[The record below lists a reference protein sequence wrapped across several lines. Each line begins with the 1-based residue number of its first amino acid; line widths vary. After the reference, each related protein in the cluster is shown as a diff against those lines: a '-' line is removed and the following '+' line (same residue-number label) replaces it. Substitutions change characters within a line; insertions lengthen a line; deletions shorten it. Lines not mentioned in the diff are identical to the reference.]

1 MPTGRPS
8 DQEVPLGLT
17 FDDVLL
23 EPRRSGAT
31 SRRQIDTRTRLT
43 RQIEMAIPV
52 VSANMDAVTEGE
64 MAVAVARVGGIG
76 IVHRFLPID
85 RQVAEVRRVKRAESV
100 VLARPYT
107 FGPDRT
113 VREALEFM
121 EEHGSAGLLIVDG
134 SGELLGLVTARDVV
148 FEDDLDR
155 LLTAVM
161 TPRDRLVTASP
172 GVSPEEARQIL
183 HRHRV
188 EKLPLVN
195 GEGRLAGL
203 ITSRDILNR
212 MKYPQATKDA
222 EGRLRVGAAVG
233 IRGDYLERAAAL
245 VEEDVDVIVLD
256 VAHGHTEAALQ
267 ALERLRET
275 YPDTSLVAGN
285 VATAEGTR
293 DLLERGADAVKV
305 GVGPG
310 SSCTTRIV
318 TGAGVPQLTAILE
331 CARVAAERDV
341 PIIAD
346 GGIRNSG
353 DLTKA
358 LAAGA
363 SSAML
368 GNLLAG
374 TEESPGAVIIRNG
387 RQYKTY
393 RGMASLWASARRQ
406 ALDAPVEDEDLSQI
420 VAEGIEATVPYRG
433 KAVDVLVQLVGGLRS
448 GMSYCGARSIRE
460 MWTQARFVRITP
472 AGMKESLP
480 HDVEPA

>member
-1 MPTGRPS
+1 MQKVRGTTAGRERTPA
-8 DQEVPLGLT
+8 DQEFPLGLA

-31 SRRQIDTRTRLT
+31 SRRQIDTRTHLT
-43 RQIEMAIPV
+43 RQIEIAIPV
-52 VSANMDAVTEGE
+52 VSANMDAVTESE
-64 MAVAVARVGGIG
+64 MAIAVARVGGIG
-76 IVHRFLPID
+76 IIHRFLPID

-100 VLARPYT
+100 ILTRPYT

-121 EEHGSAGLLIVDG
+121 EEHGSAGLLIVDDG
-134 SGELLGLVTARDVV
+134 GELLGLVTARDVV

-155 LLTAVM
+155 PLTAVM

-172 GVSPEEARQIL
+172 GITPEEARQIL

-203 ITSRDILNR
+203 ITSRDILSR
-212 MKYPQATKDA
+212 MKYPQATKDV
-222 EGRLRVGAAVG
+222 EGRLMVGAAVG

-245 VEEDVDVIVLD
+245 VEEDVDTLVLD

-267 ALERLRET
+267 ALERLRER
-275 YPDTSLVAGN
+275 YPRISLVAGN

-293 DLLERGADAVKV
+293 DLIDRGADAVKV

-310 SSCTTRIV
+310 STCTTRIV
-318 TGAGVPQLTAILE
+318 TGAGVPQLTAVLE
-331 CARVAAERDV
+331 CARAAAERDV
-341 PIIAD
+341 PVIAD

-374 TEESPGAVIIRNG
+374 TEESPGALIIRNG
-387 RQYKTY
+387 QQFKTY

-406 ALDAPVEDEDLSQI
+406 ALEAPVEDEDLSQI
-420 VAEGIEATVPYRG
+420 VAEGI
-433 KAVDVLVQLVGGLRS
+433 VQLIGGLRS
-448 GMSYCGARSIRE
+448 GMSYCGARTIRE

>member
-1 MPTGRPS
+1 M
-8 DQEVPLGLT
+8 GLT

-23 EPRRSGAT
+23 VPRRSGAT
-31 SRRQIDTRTRLT
+31 SRRQIETRTRLT
-43 RQIEMAIPV
+43 RQIEMAIPI
-52 VSANMDAVTEGE
+52 VSANMDAVTESE
-64 MAVAVARVGGIG
+64 MAIAVARAGGIG
-76 IVHRFLPID
+76 IIHRFLPID

-100 VLARPYT
+100 VLTRPYT
-107 FGPDRT
+107 FGPERT

-134 SGELLGLVTARDVV
+134 GGELLGLVTARDVV
-148 FEDDLDR
+148 FEDNLDR
-155 LLTAVM
+155 PLTAVM
-161 TPRDRLVTASP
+161 TPRERLVTASM
-172 GVSPEEARQIL
+172 GITPEEARQVL

-195 GEGRLAGL
+195 GDGRLAGL

-222 EGRLRVGAAVG
+222 DGRLRVGAAVG

-245 VEEDVDVIVLD
+245 VDEDVDVLVLD
-256 VAHGHTEAALQ
+256 VAHGHTEATLR
-267 ALERLRET
+267 ALERLRAT
-275 YPDTSLVAGN
+275 HPNVSMVAGN

-293 DLLERGADAVKV
+293 DLIDRGADAVKV

-310 SSCTTRIV
+310 STCTTRIV
-318 TGAGVPQLTAILE
+318 TGAGVPQLTAVLD
-331 CARVAAERDV
+331 CARAAADRDV
-341 PIIAD
+341 PVIAD

-374 TEESPGAVIIRNG
+374 TEESPGSLIIRNG
-387 RQYKTY
+387 RQYKAF
-393 RGMASLWASARRQ
+393 RGMASLWAAARRQ
-406 ALDAPVEDEDLSQI
+406 SLDAPVEDEDLSQI
-420 VAEGIEATVPYRG
+420 VEEGVEATVPYRG
-433 KAVDVLVQLVGGLRS
+433 KAADVLVQLVGGLQS

-460 MWTQARFVRITP
+460 MWTQARFVRVTP